1 VNLVARYSEAL
12 VDDDGAVAESPRR
25 VRTRRSADA
34 LELAAHRV
42 YCACERIQ

>member
-1 VNLVARYSEAL
+1 VNRVARYSEAL
-12 VDDDGAVAESPRR
+12 VDDDGAIAESLTGDS
-25 VRTRRSADA
+25 TRRSADA

>member
-1 VNLVARYSEAL
+1 VDRVARYSEAL
-12 VDDDGAVAESPRR
+12 VDDDGAVAESPRGD
-25 VRTRRSADA
+25 RTRRSADA